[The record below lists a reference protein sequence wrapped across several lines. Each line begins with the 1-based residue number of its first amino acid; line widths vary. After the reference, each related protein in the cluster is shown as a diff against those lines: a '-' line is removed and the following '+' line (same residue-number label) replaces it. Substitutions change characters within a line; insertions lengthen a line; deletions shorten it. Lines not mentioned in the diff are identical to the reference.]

1 MIVDNQETTE
11 SQTLQNQDGTICKAK
26 FKDLPENDDNVLFQ
40 PSMQPA
46 GSAIVDTANT
56 SGT

>member
-26 FKDLPENDDNVLFQ
+26 FKDLPENDENVLFQ
-40 PSMQPA
+40 PSM
-46 GSAIVDTANT
+46 
-56 SGT
+56 